1 MRKKNNTVGV
11 TTPQQVMKR
20 EEQLFETVS
29 ALVEKSRQH
38 IAKAVNTTMVY
49 TYFGIGK
56 YIVEYEQNGG
66 SRAEYGK
73 ETLKNLSARLTD
85 KFGKGWSVDTLE
97 KCRLLYKAYS
107 NDQISATMQRKSLSK
122 KSATAQRK
130 SSETHGQHNEIVPG
144 TDEIHSF
151 VLSWNHYQI
160 LMRIDNPLE
169 RSFYEVEAYN
179 GNWSVRQLQRQV
191 ASSLFERLALS
202 RDKDE
207 VMRLACEGQIMQKPD
222 DIIKNPVVLEFC
234 GLKPDE
240 SYTETKLETALISK
254 IQQFL
259 MEMGK
264 GFLFEARQKRFTFDE
279 DNFYVDLVLYN
290 RILQCYVLVDLK
302 TDKLSHQD
310 LGQMQMYVNYFDRYV
325 KLDFEKPTI
334 GILLCRTKSDA
345 LVELTLPPDANIYA
359 QQYALCL
366 PDKQLLQNKLQ
377 QWCNEFET
385 NNETEN

>member
-1 MRKKNNTVGV
+1 
-11 TTPQQVMKR
+11 MKAIETDR
-20 EEQLFETVS
+20 LFEDIS
-29 ALVEKSRQH
+29 ALIEQSRQH
-38 IAKAVNTTMVY
+38 IAKSVNTTMVY

-56 YIVEYEQNGG
+56 YIVEYEQNGE

-73 ETLKNLSARLTD
+73 ETLKNLSFRLTD
-85 KFGKGWSVDTLE
+85 KYGRGWSVDTLE
-97 KCRLLYKAYS
+97 KCRWLYKAYS

-130 SSETHGQHNEIVPG
+130 SSETPDRHNEIVPG

-264 GFLFEARQKRFTFDE
+264 GFCLRRDKNDSLSMRTITMLIWYSITEYCNAMCLLTSKST
-279 DNFYVDLVLYN
+279 NFPI
-290 RILQCYVLVDLK
+290 RIW
-302 TDKLSHQD
+302 DK
-310 LGQMQMYVNYFDRYV
+310 
-325 KLDFEKPTI
+325 
-334 GILLCRTKSDA
+334 CR
-345 LVELTLPPDANIYA
+345 
-359 QQYALCL
+359 CM
-366 PDKQLLQNKLQ
+366 
-377 QWCNEFET
+377 
-385 NNETEN
+385 

>member
-1 MRKKNNTVGV
+1 
-11 TTPQQVMKR
+11 MKAIETDR
-20 EEQLFETVS
+20 LFEDIS
-29 ALVEKSRQH
+29 ALIEQSRQH
-38 IAKAVNTTMVY
+38 IAKSVNTTMVY

-56 YIVEYEQNGG
+56 YIVKYEQNGK

-73 ETLKNLSARLTD
+73 ETLKNLSFRLTE
-85 KFGKGWSVDTLE
+85 KYGKGWSVDTLE
-97 KCRLLYKAYS
+97 KCRLLYNAYS

-122 KSATAQRK
+122 KSATVQRK
-130 SSETHGQHNEIVPG
+130 SSETPDQHNEIVPS
-144 TDEIHSF
+144 TDGIHSF

-279 DNFYVDLVLYN
+279 DNYYVDLVLYN

-302 TDKLSHQD
+302 IDKLSHQD

-366 PDKQLLQNKLQ
+366 PDKQLLQSKLQ

-385 NNETEN
+385 NNETGN

>member
-1 MRKKNNTVGV
+1 
-11 TTPQQVMKR
+11 MKAIETDR
-20 EEQLFETVS
+20 LFEDIS
-29 ALVEKSRQH
+29 ALIEQSRQH
-38 IAKAVNTTMVY
+38 IAKSVNTTMVY

-56 YIVEYEQNGG
+56 YIVEYEQNGE

-73 ETLKNLSARLTD
+73 ETLKNLSFRLTD
-85 KFGKGWSVDTLE
+85 KYGRGWSVDTLE
-97 KCRLLYKAYS
+97 KCRWLYKAYS

-130 SSETHGQHNEIVPG
+130 SSETPDRHNEIVPG
-144 TDEIHSF
+144 ADEIHSF

-279 DNFYVDLVLYN
+279 DNYYVDLVLYN

-302 TDKLSHQD
+302 IDKLSHQD

-334 GILLCRTKSDA
+334 GILLCRTKSNA

-366 PDKQLLQNKLQ
+366 PDKQLLQSKLQ

-385 NNETEN
+385 NNVTEN